1 MVFKISKY
9 ISIAFIIFL
18 LTSCNYINENEIIS
32 NYENNKL
39 DITTVADFFEKSIYS
54 QIYISLSSWDGK
66 TMFAGVQYGNVD
78 INNSDIL
85 NSINKI
91 KECGYEII
99 LKTNDVIYFQDYSTK
114 DYGYGV
120 AYSLNGRIS
129 DNENIEVLS
138 QIHES
143 NWYYYKE
150 H

>member
-54 QIYISLSSWDGK
+54 QIYISLPSWDGK
-66 TMFAGVQYGNVD
+66 TMFTGVQYEDVD
-78 INNSDIL
+78 IHNSDIL
-85 NSINKI
+85 NL
-91 KECGYEII
+91 I